1 MKKLVATAAMLGF
14 MVAVPVQS
22 IGAQAAS
29 APKVSIKDYK
39 GADDI
44 QYAVIAGD
52 KYKAVNAKMKKEAKK
67 AYDYQAAE
75 DEKAMQQQ
83 VEGMYDGYKGEIK
96 LKPIVKFKSASKVSI
111 LSVTSLNEGGAAH
124 GNIYTKS
131 YNTINGKEV
140 SLKSV
145 FKSEKAYLNAKK
157 YAKAKV
163 LDNKKKYPLADKKTT
178 IAGHSFY
185 FTSTGGIK
193 VVFDPYEVAPYA
205 DGLVTVSIPKS
216 QLK

>member
-1 MKKLVATAAMLGF
+1 MKKLVATAAMLSF

-52 KYKAVNAKMKKEAKK
+52 KYKAVNTKMKKEAKK
-67 AYDYQAAE
+67 AYEYQAAE
-75 DEKAMQQQ
+75 KTEMA
-83 VEGMYDGYKGEIK
+83 

-111 LSVTSLNEGGAAH
+111 LSVMSETADDAAH
-124 GNIYTKS
+124 GNFTAIS

-205 DGLVTVSIPKS
+205 DGFVTVSIPKS

>member
-1 MKKLVATAAMLGF
+1 MKKLVATAAMLSF

-75 DEKAMQQQ
+75 KTEMA
-83 VEGMYDGYKGEIK
+83 

-111 LSVTSLNEGGAAH
+111 LSVMSETADDAAH
-124 GNIYTKS
+124 GNFTAIS

-205 DGLVTVSIPKS
+205 DGFVTVSIPKS

>member
-52 KYKAVNAKMKKEAKK
+52 KYKAVNEKMKKEAKK

-75 DEKAMQQQ
+75 KTEMA
-83 VEGMYDGYKGEIK
+83 

-111 LSVTSLNEGGAAH
+111 LSVMSETADDAAH
-124 GNIYTKS
+124 GNFTAIS

-205 DGLVTVSIPKS
+205 DGFVTVSIPKS

>member
-1 MKKLVATAAMLGF
+1 MKKLVATATMLGF

-29 APKVSIKDYK
+29 APNVSIKDYK

-75 DEKAMQQQ
+75 KTEMS
-83 VEGMYDGYKGEIK
+83 

-111 LSVTSLNEGGAAH
+111 LSVMSETADDAAH
-124 GNIYTKS
+124 GNFTAIS

-163 LDNKKKYPLADKKTT
+163 LANKKKYPLADKKTT

-205 DGLVTVSIPKS
+205 DGFVTVSIPKS

>member
-1 MKKLVATAAMLGF
+1 VFYLKKLVATAAMLGF

-67 AYDYQAAE
+67 AYDYQAT
-75 DEKAMQQQ
+75 EKTEMA
-83 VEGMYDGYKGEIK
+83 

-111 LSVTSLNEGGAAH
+111 LSVMSETADDAAH
-124 GNIYTKS
+124 GNFTAIS
-131 YNTINGKEV
+131 YNIINGKEV

-205 DGLVTVSIPKS
+205 DGFVTVSIPKS

>member
-1 MKKLVATAAMLGF
+1 MFYLKKLVATAAMLGF

-29 APKVSIKDYK
+29 APNVSIKDYK

-44 QYAVIAGD
+44 QYAIIAGD

-75 DEKAMQQQ
+75 KTEMA
-83 VEGMYDGYKGEIK
+83 

-111 LSVTSLNEGGAAH
+111 LSVMSETADDAAH
-124 GNIYTKS
+124 GNFTAIS

-205 DGLVTVSIPKS
+205 DGFVTVSIPKS

>member
-44 QYAVIAGD
+44 QYAVIAED

-75 DEKAMQQQ
+75 KTEMA
-83 VEGMYDGYKGEIK
+83 

-111 LSVTSLNEGGAAH
+111 LSVMSETADDAAH
-124 GNIYTKS
+124 GNFTAIS

-205 DGLVTVSIPKS
+205 DGFVTVSIPKS

>member
-1 MKKLVATAAMLGF
+1 MKKLVATAAMLSF

-52 KYKAVNAKMKKEAKK
+52 KYKAVNTKMKKEAKK

-75 DEKAMQQQ
+75 KTEMA
-83 VEGMYDGYKGEIK
+83 

-111 LSVTSLNEGGAAH
+111 LSVMSETADDAAH
-124 GNIYTKS
+124 GNFTAIS

-193 VVFDPYEVAPYA
+193 VVFDPYDVAPYA
-205 DGLVTVSIPKS
+205 DGFVTVSIPKS

>member
-1 MKKLVATAAMLGF
+1 MKKLVATATMLGF

-29 APKVSIKDYK
+29 APNVSIKDYK

-75 DEKAMQQQ
+75 KTEMS
-83 VEGMYDGYKGEIK
+83 

-111 LSVTSLNEGGAAH
+111 LSVMSETADDAAH
-124 GNIYTKS
+124 GNFTAIS

-140 SLKSV
+140 SLKSA

-163 LDNKKKYPLADKKTT
+163 LANKKKYPLADKKTT

-205 DGLVTVSIPKS
+205 DGFVTVSIPKS

>member
-39 GADDI
+39 GAEDI

-75 DEKAMQQQ
+75 KTEMS
-83 VEGMYDGYKGEIK
+83 

-111 LSVTSLNEGGAAH
+111 LSVMSETADDAAH
-124 GNIYTKS
+124 GNFTAIS

-193 VVFDPYEVAPYA
+193 VVFDPYEVAPYG
-205 DGLVTVSIPKS
+205 DGFVTVSIPKS

>member
-29 APKVSIKDYK
+29 APNVSIKDYK

-75 DEKAMQQQ
+75 KTEMA
-83 VEGMYDGYKGEIK
+83 

-111 LSVTSLNEGGAAH
+111 LSVMSETADDAAH
-124 GNIYTKS
+124 GNFTAFS

-205 DGLVTVSIPKS
+205 DGFVTVSIPKS